1 MDLIPGLQSSAS
13 ALHAERVRMEV
24 ISQNIANANTT
35 RTEEGGEA
43 VPYRRQVVHFDTML
57 RNQMKF
63 NNDVASNNLSEVR
76 ASKIIEDNR
85 PFREVYQPG
94 HPDASNEPGKEGMV
108 LYPNVHVHEEMAD
121 LISASRAYE
130 ANMSVIRTSR
140 MMAMKTLNMG
150 K

>member
-13 ALHAERVRMEV
+13 ALHAERIRMEV

-35 RTEEGGEA
+35 KAENGE
-43 VPYRRQVVHFDTML
+43 PYRRQLVHFDTIL
-57 RNQMKF
+57 RNKMGRP
-63 NNDVASNNLSEVR
+63 NDVASNNLSQVE
-76 ASKIIEDNR
+76 ATKIIEDSR

-94 HPDASNEPGKEGMV
+94 HPDANKDGMV
-108 LYPNVHVHEEMAD
+108 QYPNVHIHEEMAD

-130 ANMSVIRTSR
+130 ANMAVIRTSR
-140 MMAMKTLNMG
+140 TLAMQTINMG

>member
-1 MDLIPGLQSSAS
+1 M
-13 ALHAERVRMEV
+13 
-24 ISQNIANANTT
+24 T
-35 RTEEGGEA
+35 
-43 VPYRRQVVHFDTML
+43 
-57 RNQMKF
+57 F

-76 ASKIIEDNR
+76 ASKIIEDAR
-85 PFREVYQPG
+85 DFKAVYQPG
-94 HPDASNEPGKEGMV
+94 HPDAIKDGPKKGMV

-140 MMAMKTLNMG
+140 MMAMQTLNMG

>member
-13 ALHAERVRMEV
+13 ALHAERIRMEV

-35 RTEEGGEA
+35 KAENGE
-43 VPYRRQVVHFDTML
+43 PYRRQLVHFDLIL
-57 RNQMKF
+57 RKQMGRKS
-63 NNDVASNNLSEVR
+63 DLPSNNLSEVQ
-76 ASKIIEDNR
+76 ATKIIEDSR

-94 HPDASNEPGKEGMV
+94 HPDADGNGMV
-108 LYPNVHVHEEMAD
+108 KYPNVHIHEEMAD

-140 MMAMKTLNMG
+140 TLAMQTINMG

>member
-43 VPYRRQVVHFDTML
+43 VPYRRQLVHFDTML
-57 RNQMKF
+57 RNQMKS

-76 ASKIIEDNR
+76 ASKIIEDSR

-94 HPDASNEPGKEGMV
+94 HPDANEEGMV

-140 MMAMKTLNMG
+140 MMAMQTLNMG

>member
-1 MDLIPGLQSSAS
+1 
-13 ALHAERVRMEV
+13 MEV

-35 RTEEGGEA
+35 KTDEGG
-43 VPYRRQVVHFDTML
+43 PYRRQMVHFDTML

-63 NNDVASNNLSEVR
+63 NNDVSSNNLSEVR
-76 ASKIIEDNR
+76 ASKIIEDSR

-94 HPDASNEPGKEGMV
+94 HPDANDDGMV

-140 MMAMKTLNMG
+140 MMAMQTLNMV

>member
-1 MDLIPGLQSSAS
+1 M
-13 ALHAERVRMEV
+13 
-24 ISQNIANANTT
+24 
-35 RTEEGGEA
+35 
-43 VPYRRQVVHFDTML
+43 VHFDMML

-63 NNDVASNNLSEVR
+63 NNDVSSNNLSEVR
-76 ASKIIEDNR
+76 ASKIIEDSR

-94 HPDASNEPGKEGMV
+94 HPDANDDGMV
-108 LYPNVHVHEEMAD
+108 LYPNVQVHEEMAD

-140 MMAMKTLNMG
+140 MMAMQTLNMG

>member
-35 RTEEGGEA
+35 KTDEGG
-43 VPYRRQVVHFDTML
+43 PYRRQMVHFDTML

-63 NNDVASNNLSEVR
+63 NNDVSSNNLSEVR
-76 ASKIIEDNR
+76 ASKIIEDSR

-94 HPDASNEPGKEGMV
+94 HPDANDDGMV
-108 LYPNVHVHEEMAD
+108 QYPNVQVHEEMAD

-140 MMAMKTLNMG
+140 MMAMQTLNMG

>member
-35 RTEEGGEA
+35 KTDEGG
-43 VPYRRQVVHFDTML
+43 PYRRQMVHFDTML

-63 NNDVASNNLSEVR
+63 NNDVSSNNLSEVR
-76 ASKIIEDNR
+76 ASKIIEDSR

-94 HPDASNEPGKEGMV
+94 HPDANDDGMV
-108 LYPNVHVHEEMAD
+108 LYPNVQVHEEMAD

-140 MMAMKTLNMG
+140 MMAMQTLNMG

>member
-13 ALHAERVRMEV
+13 ALHAERIRMEV

-35 RTEEGGEA
+35 KAEDGE
-43 VPYRRQVVHFDTML
+43 PYRRQLVHFDAIL
-57 RNQMKF
+57 RKQMGQKA
-63 NNDVASNNLSEVR
+63 DLPSNNLSEVR
-76 ASKIIEDNR
+76 ASRIIEDSR
-85 PFREVYQPG
+85 PFREVHQPG
-94 HPDASNEPGKEGMV
+94 HPDADENGMV
-108 LYPNVHVHEEMAD
+108 KYPNVHIHEEMAD

-140 MMAMKTLNMG
+140 TLAMQTINMG

>member
-1 MDLIPGLQSSAS
+1 
-13 ALHAERVRMEV
+13 MEV

-35 RTEEGGEA
+35 KTDEGG
-43 VPYRRQVVHFDTML
+43 PYRRQMVHFDTML

-63 NNDVASNNLSEVR
+63 NNDASSNNLSEVR
-76 ASKIIEDNR
+76 ASKIIEDSR

-94 HPDASNEPGKEGMV
+94 HPDANDDGMV

-140 MMAMKTLNMG
+140 MMAMQTLNMG

>member
-1 MDLIPGLQSSAS
+1 
-13 ALHAERVRMEV
+13 MEV

-35 RTEEGGEA
+35 KTDEGG
-43 VPYRRQVVHFDTML
+43 PYRRQLVHFDTML
-57 RNQMKF
+57 RNQIKF
-63 NNDVASNNLSEVR
+63 NNDVSSNNLSEVR
-76 ASKIIEDNR
+76 ASKIIEDSR

-94 HPDASNEPGKEGMV
+94 HPDANDDGMV
-108 LYPNVHVHEEMAD
+108 LYPNVQVHEEMAD

-140 MMAMKTLNMG
+140 MMAMQTLNMG

>member
-35 RTEEGGEA
+35 KTDEGG
-43 VPYRRQVVHFDTML
+43 PYRRQMVHFDMIL

-63 NNDVASNNLSEVR
+63 NNDVSSNNLSEVR
-76 ASKIIEDNR
+76 ASKIIEDSR

-94 HPDASNEPGKEGMV
+94 HPDANDDGMV
-108 LYPNVHVHEEMAD
+108 LYPNVQVHEEMAD

-140 MMAMKTLNMG
+140 MMAMQTLNMG

>member
-13 ALHAERVRMEV
+13 ALHAERIRMEV

-35 RTEEGGEA
+35 KAENGE
-43 VPYRRQVVHFDTML
+43 PYRRQLVHFDLIL
-57 RNQMKF
+57 RKQMGRKS
-63 NNDVASNNLSEVR
+63 DLPSNNLSEVQ
-76 ASKIIEDNR
+76 ATKIIEDSR

-94 HPDASNEPGKEGMV
+94 HPDADENGMV
-108 LYPNVHVHEEMAD
+108 KYPNVHIHEEMAD

-130 ANMSVIRTSR
+130 ANMAVIRTSR
-140 MMAMKTLNMG
+140 TLAMQTLNMG

>member
-1 MDLIPGLQSSAS
+1 
-13 ALHAERVRMEV
+13 MEV

-35 RTEEGGEA
+35 KTDEGG
-43 VPYRRQVVHFDTML
+43 PYRRQMVHFDTML

-63 NNDVASNNLSEVR
+63 NNDVSSNNLSEVR
-76 ASKIIEDNR
+76 ASKIIEDSR

-94 HPDASNEPGKEGMV
+94 HPDANDDGMV

-140 MMAMKTLNMG
+140 MMAMQTLNMG

>member
-13 ALHAERVRMEV
+13 ALHAERIRMEV

-35 RTEEGGEA
+35 KAEDGE
-43 VPYRRQVVHFDTML
+43 PYRRQLVHFDVIL
-57 RNQMKF
+57 RKQMGQKA
-63 NNDVASNNLSEVR
+63 DLPSNNLSEVR
-76 ASKIIEDNR
+76 ASKIIEDSR

-94 HPDASNEPGKEGMV
+94 HPDADENGMV
-108 LYPNVHVHEEMAD
+108 KYPNVHIHEEMAD

-140 MMAMKTLNMG
+140 TLAMQTINMG

>member
-13 ALHAERVRMEV
+13 ALHAERIRMEV

-35 RTEEGGEA
+35 KAEDGE
-43 VPYRRQVVHFDTML
+43 PYRRQLVHFDAIL
-57 RNQMKF
+57 RKQMGQKA
-63 NNDVASNNLSEVR
+63 DLPSNNLSEVR
-76 ASKIIEDNR
+76 ASKIIEDSR

-94 HPDASNEPGKEGMV
+94 HPDADKNGMV
-108 LYPNVHVHEEMAD
+108 KYPNVHIHEEMAD

-140 MMAMKTLNMG
+140 TLAMQTINMG

>member
-1 MDLIPGLQSSAS
+1 
-13 ALHAERVRMEV
+13 MEV

-35 RTEEGGEA
+35 KTDEGG
-43 VPYRRQVVHFDTML
+43 PYRRQLVHFDTML

-63 NNDVASNNLSEVR
+63 NSDVSSNNLSEVR
-76 ASKIIEDNR
+76 ASKIIEDSR

-94 HPDASNEPGKEGMV
+94 HPDANDDGMV
-108 LYPNVHVHEEMAD
+108 LYPNVQVHEEMAD

-140 MMAMKTLNMG
+140 MMAMQTLNMG